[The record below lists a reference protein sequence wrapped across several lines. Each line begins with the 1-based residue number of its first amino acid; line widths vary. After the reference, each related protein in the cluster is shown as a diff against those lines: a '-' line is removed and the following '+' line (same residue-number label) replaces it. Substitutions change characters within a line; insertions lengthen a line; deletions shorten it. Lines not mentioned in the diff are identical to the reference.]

1 MNYLE
6 PKKLILIGAS
16 TGGPSHIQKILSS
29 APEKFCAS
37 IVIAQHMGSEYL
49 PSFASRM
56 NDECKLKVSLVRDA
70 LECKNGE
77 VYICDQ
83 QTELTKNGSKYLFR
97 VTKGDEDRYNPHID
111 YLFLSIKEYAKHL
124 ETLAIILTGI
134 GEDGAKGISILC
146 ERGASCIAESEA
158 SSIVYGMPMR
168 AKEMTDTIRVL
179 HIDEIIKEVAEF
191 GRC

>member
-1 MNYLE
+1 LNYLE

-97 VTKGDEDRYNPHID
+97 VTKGDE
-111 YLFLSIKEYAKHL
+111 
-124 ETLAIILTGI
+124 
-134 GEDGAKGISILC
+134 
-146 ERGASCIAESEA
+146 
-158 SSIVYGMPMR
+158 V
-168 AKEMTDTIRVL
+168 
-179 HIDEIIKEVAEF
+179 
-191 GRC
+191 